1 MWFIDKIKTY
11 KNIHLIGFDFFSKQ
25 ANIQVR
31 DKRGV
36 KSNCKPH
43 SWHLPC
49 YVLNRPAHDSN
60 MEKNYVEKLVRNNLV
75 HWYKLSDLKPEMI
88 PYTGWMHGSKLIKSA
103 PKYSKISKILPNN

>member
-1 MWFIDKIKTY
+1 
-11 KNIHLIGFDFFSKQ
+11 
-25 ANIQVR
+25 
-31 DKRGV
+31 
-36 KSNCKPH
+36 
-43 SWHLPC
+43 
-49 YVLNRPAHDSN
+49 